1 MNTSTPDYV
10 ARMET
15 KNVILRPQLSPKN
28 PKSWGQSQKESRQFV
43 MNQRLVLLRVVEAM
57 ALEPTTF
64 CVRCRCSPN

>member
-57 ALEPTTF
+57 GLEPTTF